1 MPKSQPNPEHEYDAS
16 PPSRPYV
23 LWFETLPSGD
33 TAKVFLCPH
42 PTRCDV
48 VAHWNGQ
55 AKRAVT
61 CATVAEAERLA
72 WTWWKELPSLIALG
86 PYDLDDDS
94 LPWA

>member
-1 MPKSQPNPEHEYDAS
+1 MPKSQYNPEHEYDAN
-16 PPSRPYV
+16 PASRPYV

-42 PTRCDV
+42 PTRCDA

-55 AKRAVT
+55 AERAVT

-72 WTWWKELPSLIALG
+72 WTWWNELPSLIALG